1 MSNSLETQIRQA
13 MKTGSAFTVEFDQ
26 SLNQKSPGTL
36 SVFLHSMNGGV
47 RIDLDSGNHG
57 ESAKILWLPWK
68 QGELQTLQPGSIST
82 KDMLFFTYYLSGC
95 KVFAGSGGPIWHID
109 APVDVTQ
116 FWRRMTS
123 DEWMEDWDTGTD
135 RAVAY
140 LHRAGQSENLWN
152 LSEYL
157 EGPAPSTY
165 GSGNLGQAVVGGIV
179 SGPKQVDLY
188 RYATTSS
195 GSSPWSPLAYANQR
209 RRI

>member
-1 MSNSLETQIRQA
+1 MPNSLETQIRQA

-82 KDMLFFTYYLSGC
+82 PDTLFFTYYLSGC
-95 KVFAGSGGPIWHID
+95 KVFAGRSGPIWHID
-109 APVDVTQ
+109 APVDAAQ

-123 DEWMEDWDTGTD
+123 DEWMEDWVTGTD

-140 LHRAGQSENLWN
+140 LHRAGQRENLWK

-165 GSGNLGQAVVGGIV
+165 GSGDLGQAVVGGIV
-179 SGPKQVDLY
+179 SGPQQVDLY

-195 GSSPWSPLAYANQR
+195 GSSPWSPLTYGDQR
-209 RRI
+209 RKK